1 MLLSKY
7 NLVIFDGTTGTFRPL
22 FGSKWLLAATIF
34 FFVGLVGSNIF
45 FYTNWT
51 KTRHYHRELAN
62 VLKENQEQKIQLV
75 SFNSK
80 FNAMAQE
87 LDRLQEFNT
96 KIKIMVNLDQTNAD
110 HAVSSVGGP
119 TPKATKDEFLPLY
132 RTECLARRMHVFID
146 QLATDAKLEELRQQ
160 EIISFIDQEKEIFA
174 RTPSIWPTTGWI
186 TSKFGYRRSPF
197 TGQRELHKGLDISA
211 PKGTPIYA
219 TAKGTVVKAE
229 RNHGYGKNV
238 VVDHGNGLVTRYAH
252 LSKYAVKKGERIQR
266 GQLIAYVGN
275 TGRSTGPHLHYE
287 VRLHGVPVNPMRY
300 ILD

>member
-1 MLLSKY
+1 MLCSKY
-7 NLVIFDGTTGTFRPL
+7 NIVIFNGATGTFRPL
-22 FGSKWLLAATIF
+22 SCSKWLLAFIIF
-34 FFVGLVGSNIF
+34 FLAGLVGSNVF
-45 FYTNWT
+45 LYTNWT
-51 KTRHYHRELAN
+51 KTRHYQRELAN
-62 VLKENQEQKIQLV
+62 LLKENQEQKIQLV

-96 KIKIMVNLDQTNAD
+96 KIKVMVDLDQTNTG
-110 HAVSSVGGP
+110 HSVSSVGGP
-119 TPKATKDEFLPLY
+119 IPKATKDEFLPLY
-132 RTECLARRMHVFID
+132 RTERLARRMHTFID

-160 EIISFIDQEKEIFA
+160 EIISFIDQKKEILA

-186 TSKFGYRRSPF
+186 TSRFGYRRSPF

-219 TAKGTVVKAE
+219 TAKGIVVNVG
-229 RNHGYGKNV
+229 RNNGYGKNI
-238 VVDHGNGLVTRYAH
+238 VVDHGSGVVTRYAH
-252 LSKYAVKKGERIQR
+252 LSKYAVKKGAKIQR

-287 VRLHGVPVNPMRY
+287 VRLNGVPVNPMRY